1 MSEDE
6 FDDDLIDEDIREET
20 NSDEDHVENTV
31 KQNSDGP
38 PEGDDATTIQEGVEE
53 KASSARQGISDAKE
67 SVKPRAKAAGERA
80 GEISGRALGMGIAFL
95 VSLGSTLVYT
105 VTKFLPF
112 IGEKFW
118 KSAIETCVVRYQKA
132 AGADVVNFVH
142 REQGK
147 VEPVATKWQEGEDTG
162 DKPGW
167 KAVGEEK
174 VWDPGAEG
182 RGVERLGKADIIFS
196 DEAAWRTADPLMM
209 RVSEALDLENVEP
222 LVTNATLQQTI
233 ISPGSNGDGKA
244 AMADGG
250 GQAGPITLD
259 PHQHQAFDDFAIDL
273 APNNPNA
280 DGMRI
285 SARKYKEM
293 DLTKTSAEEM
303 KNQETRGFLAGRAG
317 TDNKS
322 LLLKIVLAAFG
333 FVLLWEF
340 GPSILAALF
349 GDAAGDVTGGGNI
362 PLMLDASMTLLGV
375 V

>member
-1 MSEDE
+1 MTDE
-6 FDDDLIDEDIREET
+6 FDDDLIDEDILEET
-20 NSDEDHVENTV
+20 NGDEDHVENTV
-31 KQNSDGP
+31 KHDSNGTL
-38 PEGDDATTIQEGVEE
+38 EGVDAGNLREGVEE
-53 KASSARQGISDAKE
+53 KASTARQGLSDAKE
-67 SVKPRAKAAGERA
+67 SLKPQARAAGQRA
-80 GEISGRALGMGIAFL
+80 GEISGRALGMAIAFV

-132 AGADVVNFVH
+132 AGADVVNFVF

-147 VEPVATKWQEGEDTG
+147 VEPVATKWQEGDDTG

-182 RGVERLGKADIIFS
+182 RGVERLGKADVIFS
-196 DEAAWRTADPLMM
+196 DEAAWHTADPLKM

-222 LVTNATLQQTI
+222 LVTNATLHQNYI
-233 ISPGSNGDGKA
+233 KPGANGDGQA

-250 GQAGPITLD
+250 VQAGPITLD

-273 APNNPNA
+273 APDNPNA

-293 DLTKTSAEEM
+293 DMTKTSAEEM

-349 GDAAGDVTGGGNI
+349 GDAAGDVAAGGNI
-362 PLMLDASMTLLGV
+362 PLMLDSTATLLGV